1 MNNTL
6 QHAQAASLKK
16 KGAFPLSL
24 ICLTIGAFAI
34 GMTEFLVMGLLPNV
48 AADLNVTISQAGQI
62 ITAYALG
69 VAIGA
74 PVLTMLTHSLP
85 KKRLLILLMLIFIL
99 GNALSMIAPTY
110 PLLVGARILTA
121 LAHGTFLGVGSLI
134 ATYLVSPERRGSA
147 VSIVLAGLTIA
158 NIIGVPIGTFIGQ
171 HFGWRASFGVITV
184 LGIFSLLGIMRFIPV
199 IRGEKA
205 SSLAQE
211 ISSVLKPQ
219 VLLTLLF
226 GLFGCASLFALF
238 TYISPVLQ
246 SISGF
251 QENSVTW
258 ILVIFGI
265 GVTIGNII
273 GGKLADW
280 KQLPYLAINYAV
292 LAIILAVLTVMLS
305 NPILAVITI
314 FLWGVAAFAIMPGIQ
329 LRTMTLAG
337 DAPMLTATANHSALN
352 IGNALGAYTGGAAI
366 TLAGLHSLTWLA
378 AGLAMLGFIGVLLS
392 FMLDRKVKMKAALQ
406 LAAN

>member
-1 MNNTL
+1 MNKPT
-6 QHAQAASLKK
+6 QSIQATNSSSATR
-16 KGAFPLSL
+16 AFPLSL

-48 AADLNVTISQAGQI
+48 AKDLHVTISQAGQI

-74 PVLTMLTHSLP
+74 PLLTMLTHSQP
-85 KKRLLILLMLIFIL
+85 KKKLLIGLMGIFIL

-110 PLLVGARILTA
+110 PLLIAARVLTA

-134 ATYLVSPERRGSA
+134 ATYLVSPDRRGSA

-184 LGIFSLLGIMRFIPV
+184 LGVFSLLGIMKFIPV
-199 IRGEKA
+199 IRE
-205 SSLAQE
+205 SHTTSLKQE
-211 ISSVLKPQ
+211 IRSVLKPQ
-219 VLLTLLF
+219 VLLTLLV

-246 SISGF
+246 SITGY
-251 QENSVTW
+251 QESSVTW

-265 GVTIGNII
+265 GVTIGNMI

-280 KQLPYLAINYAV
+280 KPLPYLAANFAV
-292 LAIILAVLTVMLS
+292 LAIILAVLTAALS

-352 IGNALGAYTGGAAI
+352 VGNALGAYTGGLAI
-366 TLAGLHSLTWLA
+366 TLFGLPSLTWLA
-378 AGLAMLGFIGVLLS
+378 AA
-392 FMLDRKVKMKAALQ
+392 
-406 LAAN
+406 LAAFGLIGIGFSRRLDQSIKQKAKMQK

>member
-1 MNNTL
+1 MTT
-6 QHAQAASLKK
+6 AVKQAER
-16 KGAFPLSL
+16 AFPLSL

-48 AADLNVTISQAGQI
+48 ADDLHVTISQAGQI
-62 ITAYALG
+62 ITGYALG

-74 PVLTMLTHSLP
+74 PVLTMLTHSQP
-85 KKRLLILLMLIFIL
+85 KKRLLVLLMGIFII

-110 PLLVGARILTA
+110 PLLVGARVLTA

-134 ATYLVSPERRGSA
+134 ATYLVAPERRGSA

-171 HFGWRASFGVITV
+171 HFGWRSSFGVITV
-184 LGIFSLLGIMRFIPV
+184 LGVLSLIGIARFIPV
-199 IRGEKA
+199 IPQEKTA
-205 SSLAQE
+205 SLAQE
-211 ISSVLKPQ
+211 VRSVLKPQ

-226 GLFGCASLFALF
+226 GLFGCASLFSLF

-246 SISGF
+246 TISGF
-251 QENSVTW
+251 KESSVTW
-258 ILVIFGI
+258 ILVIFGV
-265 GVTIGNII
+265 GVTVGNII
-273 GGKLADW
+273 GGRLADW
-280 KQLPYLAINYAV
+280 KPLPYLTVNYAA

-305 NPILAVITI
+305 NPILGVVTI
-314 FLWGVAAFAIMPGIQ
+314 FIWGIAAFAIMPGIQ

-352 IGNALGAYTGGAAI
+352 IGNAFGAYAGGVSI
-366 TLAGLHSLTWLA
+366 TMFGLESLTWLA
-378 AGLAMLGFIGVLLS
+378 ASLAAIGLIGVVLSRLL
-392 FMLDRKVKMKAALQ
+392 DAKVNARKVQQATR
-406 LAAN
+406 